1 MIFTFLGKTVSTGQ
15 ITVMGNMQ
23 AQCFDYCL
31 SIFSKFFYY
40 IFIYI
45 SGKQHTLLFQ
55 LPTFGN
61 RSTDIS
67 LRILILQSV
76 YDLLLWQS
84 LLHKGKYFICHK
96 IYQMNASTVNI
107 QNNVVTVTLV
117 SMYQTHLSENPFLYL
132 FLYVIRA
139 LQSSFL

>member
-1 MIFTFLGKTVSTGQ
+1 MVLPFFCKAVTTGQ

-76 YDLLLWQS
+76 YDLLL
-84 LLHKGKYFICHK
+84 
-96 IYQMNASTVNI
+96 
-107 QNNVVTVTLV
+107 
-117 SMYQTHLSENPFLYL
+117 
-132 FLYVIRA
+132 
-139 LQSSFL
+139 